1 MSRWSSQF
9 EAEKAL
15 WAGTTPVDVAV
26 PEAKWYALSVYA
38 RHEKLVARGLARG
51 EVRYLLPLYRSV
63 RRWKDRR
70 KQLDMVVF
78 PGYVFVNFSL
88 RDRVRV
94 LQIPGVINFV
104 TFQGQPAAVPDSEI
118 QSLSSGLAAGLE
130 VQPHP
135 YLRVGRR
142 VRVTRGPLASSE
154 GILVR
159 KKDHFRLVLSVDLL
173 MRSVSVEVDEF
184 DVVPC

>member
-1 MSRWSSQF
+1 MSSWSSQF
-9 EAEKAL
+9 EVEKAL
-15 WAGTTPVDVAV
+15 GPGTTPVDGAV
-26 PEAKWYALSVYA
+26 REANWYALSVFA
-38 RHEKLVARGLARG
+38 RHEKLVARCLARG

-78 PGYVFVNFSL
+78 PGYVFVHFSL
-88 RDRVRV
+88 RDRLRV

-118 QSLSSGLAAGLE
+118 LSLSAGLAAGLE

-135 YLRVGRR
+135 YLRVGKR

-159 KKDHFRLVLSVDLL
+159 KKDHFRLVLAVDLL
-173 MRSVSVEVDEF
+173 MRSVSVEVDEC